1 METNPRKR
9 AYRKQMER
17 VRKLIEKYPGDVG
30 EFAVRRIMKSNGL
43 RPTDVR
49 MAELGY
55 GPLAEPKPDP
65 APDPAP
71 APEEKPKPR
80 RKPKA
85 ETPAAD
91 KPKTPRR
98 RKAKNKVTDNG

>member
-17 VRKLIEKYPGDVG
+17 IRKLIEKYPGDVG
-30 EFAVRRIMKSNGL
+30 ELAVRRIMKSNGL

-55 GPLAEPKPDP
+55 GPLAEPVVVE
-65 APDPAP
+65 PAP
-71 APEEKPKPR
+71 ASEEKPKRKPR

-98 RKAKNKVTDNG
+98 RKAKKKVNADG

>member
-17 VRKLIEKYPGDVG
+17 VRKLIEKYPGEVS
-30 EFAVRRIMKSNGL
+30 ELAVRRIMKSNGI

-55 GPLAEPKPDP
+55 GPLAKPKPDP
-65 APDPAP
+65 AP
-71 APEEKPKPR
+71 EEKPKRKPR

-98 RKAKNKVTDNG
+98 RKAKKKVTDNG